1 MEQSER
7 EQRQFNDFFSE
18 IEALLQVTYDRVNT
32 CGSDADGRLVDLIV
46 AIECALRVFMRL
58 SKKRPWTRI
67 EKEFTMENVNDVCA
81 FVMEAIALVGTT
93 DSESLDKLRVVLRTA
108 QRMFG
113 NIDKQI
119 TVRVVYISE
128 GVRTYHTPT
137 TYMINADRT
146 VQRAVKQQY
155 AAFPGACQRVVYRHG
170 FVQLDLWD
178 RTPHKCAFFSRDK
191 YDMVEA
197 GGEID
202 IVVEHVCP
210 DGPKAAPAWRAASHV
225 REIHEERDMQT
236 MLSLLK
242 AIAAAGGG
250 ENGSTPGKPGF
261 VASVDGC

>member
-1 MEQSER
+1 MVKGIRDADVLWMEQSER
-7 EQRQFNDFFSE
+7 EQRRFNDFFSE
-18 IEALLQVTYDRVNT
+18 IVALLQETYDHVNA
-32 CGSDADGRLVDLIV
+32 GVDLRV
-46 AIECALRVFMRL
+46 AIEGALRVFMRL
-58 SKKRPWTRI
+58 SLKKIPTRR
-67 EKEFTMENVNDVCA
+67 EKEFTMEDVNDVCA

-93 DSESLDKLRVVLRTA
+93 DSESLEKLRVVLRTA

-128 GVRTYHTPT
+128 GVRTNLTPT

-146 VQRAVKQQY
+146 VQRAVKEQY

-170 FVQLDLWD
+170 PRQFELWN
-178 RTPHKCAFFSRDK
+178 RTSALFSRDT

-210 DGPKAAPAWRAASHV
+210 AGPKAAPA
-225 REIHEERDMQT
+225 DMQT
-236 MLSLLK
+236 MLSLLQNSMLR
-242 AIAAAGGG
+242 I
-250 ENGSTPGKPGF
+250 
-261 VASVDGC
+261 

>member
-1 MEQSER
+1 MLVKDIRDDDVLWMEQSER
-7 EQRQFNDFFSE
+7 EQRRFNDFFSE
-18 IEALLQVTYDRVNT
+18 IEASLQVTYDRVNVG
-32 CGSDADGRLVDLIV
+32 GSDADGRLVDLRV
-46 AIECALRVFMRL
+46 AIERALRVFMRL
-58 SKKRPWTRI
+58 SKKIPWTRR

-81 FVMEAIALVGTT
+81 FVMDAIALVGTT
-93 DSESLDKLRVVLRTA
+93 DGESLEKLRVVLRTA

-128 GVRTYHTPT
+128 GVRTNLTPT

-146 VQRAVKQQY
+146 VQRAVKEQY

-170 FVQLDLWD
+170 LLQFELWN
-178 RTPHKCAFFSRDK
+178 RTSALFSRDT

-210 DGPKAAPAWRAASHV
+210 AGPKAAPA
-225 REIHEERDMQT
+225 DMQT
-236 MLSLLK
+236 MLSLLQR
-242 AIAAAGGG
+242 AG
-250 ENGSTPGKPGF
+250 
-261 VASVDGC
+261 